1 MGLCR
6 EKVDRDVEIIMP
18 TDQCAQH
25 RDTIQGCIYEE
36 GLGMNRRLYIE
47 ILTVFHIIYILFTK

>member
-6 EKVDRDVEIIMP
+6 EKVDRAVEIIWP

-36 GLGMNRRLYIE
+36 GLATSTGFNID
-47 ILTVFHIIYILFTK
+47 ILTLYFRHNNPEHI